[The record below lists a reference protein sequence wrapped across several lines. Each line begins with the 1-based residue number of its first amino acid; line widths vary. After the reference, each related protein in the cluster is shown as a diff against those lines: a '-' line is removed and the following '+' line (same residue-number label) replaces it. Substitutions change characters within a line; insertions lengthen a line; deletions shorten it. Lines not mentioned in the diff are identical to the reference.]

1 MLFIWWFIVVCNYW
15 CILLLCF
22 SVWLG
27 FILWFTF
34 VFDCALVVVLLYVV
48 LVCAVCYLVVT
59 SLLVVCDLWLR
70 FGWCLVL
77 SVD

>member
-59 SLLVVCDLWLR
+59 SLLVVCVIC
-70 FGWCLVL
+70 GCGLVG
-77 SVD
+77 V

>member
-22 SVWLG
+22 SIWLG

-59 SLLVVCDLWLR
+59 SLLVVCVICVC
-70 FGWCLVL
+70 GLVG
-77 SVD
+77 V